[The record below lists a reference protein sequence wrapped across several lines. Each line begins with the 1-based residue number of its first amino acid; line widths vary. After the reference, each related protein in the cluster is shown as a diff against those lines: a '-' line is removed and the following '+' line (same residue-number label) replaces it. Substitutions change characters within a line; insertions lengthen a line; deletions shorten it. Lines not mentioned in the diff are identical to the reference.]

1 MNERNV
7 NQFILLEAEENDDEE
22 FESDDEPGVFRE
34 DETTNDTPLQPHLGH
49 STYQE
54 RLDAIVSRYESSL
67 SSLHSSVSPPSGNDL
82 SSSSSEPSVSH
93 SASSNTDPS
102 SSDHLPPAAAS
113 SNTDPSSSDHLPPAD
128 QSMMDSI
135 AALDYDNILDLPGV
149 DDYKVPVDPLL
160 LGLMEELMHKA
171 SEYSLLDIYAVK
183 CQHGSENDIVTRICN
198 DIACERVS
206 PDVLWNAFRSQFPGC
221 VYLHVHN
228 MNRFNT
234 YLAAYLRRVPGFV
247 YPNRPRI
254 SHPSSHK
261 QERVV
266 IQPDG
271 TSITAF
277 LSEIPPLWDSAHLSL
292 PIHTLIPW
300 HDTPLALNHNHLL
313 LRYQARPDIVEAGS
327 WVRVSA
333 KNRLYSGDVGLVYKI
348 EYPDDETD
356 PNRLFCWV
364 LLVPRLLIPRKV
376 GEKNKRQSRPPPTL
390 FSLSLADQL
399 VHNHD
404 VEPYYRW
411 CLHEEC
417 TSPLTCTHGILSH
430 RCTFL
435 KQVFIGSLAAV
446 KIPWASLT
454 LSDVLPANLDSLF
467 RQSGHPVISYPFVRL
482 RMPPSS
488 DWVFFTGES
497 VHLINTHIGQPDS
510 RILFDYGLSPESLA
524 IIQSVEALHCE
535 LITSRVHDGQV
546 VSETFRVP
554 KIYIRKLFQVGDT
567 VEIIAHG
574 KVIRQAK
581 SWERLPAYGLV
592 GSVTELDSKTGVA
605 RVILGRFDADIDIHV
620 NSLRRW
626 NSGSSSAWN
635 STPPSSS
642 APLTEM
648 HRSSLSFGEATSSP
662 INTNTGPKT
671 SHLHPWINVEILVT
685 GAHHSKGYHGRVK
698 DIKEDR
704 SMKSGLAVYIQYA
717 TINAAVPAEWV
728 DYDLIRRLET
738 YKFLHDRSP
747 GSEVPSET
755 PVTTQPWIP
764 YYTFRDGYLPTY
776 DPQEIVAFRLPARK
790 QPLVLFREIER
801 AHQIAEDERISRLQ
815 LVVEEEQWPSRAGGT
830 PVPSRQTTPMP
841 QEERLFSPSLQ
852 YDGPWILNPNLESGL
867 GDREMS
873 LKIGQYGSGSMKEHR
888 VRLRNRQIYYRDVG
902 QGGSKAAHEQ
912 LLNDFLLVPRLEDDK
927 SKLVPPKPGKCN
939 LLFVLIHPPELSG
952 QMGRRVGQVYN
963 KEDPGASKWIIQFVH
978 TSRRKGR
985 AERYDQ
991 EVLLDRA
998 PVTVDRAWLVPVWE
1012 TEEDRR
1018 AGNNATIEKRRREY
1032 DHKSVPQSQ

>member
-7 NQFILLEAEENDDEE
+7 NQFILLEAEENNDEE
-22 FESDDEPGVFRE
+22 FESNDEPGVFRE

-93 SASSNTDPS
+93 SASSNT
-102 SSDHLPPAAAS
+102 
-113 SNTDPSSSDHLPPAD
+113 NPSSSDHLPPAD

-135 AALDYDNILDLPGV
+135 TALDYDNILDLPGV
-149 DDYKVPVDPLL
+149 NDYKVPVDPLL

-183 CQHGSENDIVTRICN
+183 CQHGSENDIVTRIHD

-206 PDVLWNAFRSQFPGC
+206 PDVLWNVQHVSRS
-221 VYLHVHN
+221 
-228 MNRFNT
+228 
-234 YLAAYLRRVPGFV
+234 
-247 YPNRPRI
+247 I
-254 SHPSSHK
+254 SATK
-261 QERVV
+261 RVV
-266 IQPDG
+266 IQPDC

-333 KNRLYSGDVGLVYKI
+333 KNRLYSGDVGLIYKI
-348 EYPDDETD
+348 EYPDDETN

-364 LLVPRLLIPRKV
+364 LLVPQLLIPRKV

-535 LITSRVHDGQV
+535 LITSRIHDGQV

-554 KIYIRKLFQVGDT
+554 KIYIRKLFQVGDI
-567 VEIIAHG
+567 VEIIAHR

-581 SWERLPAYGLV
+581 SWERLPVYGLV

-728 DYDLIRRLET
+728 DYDLIRRLE
-738 YKFLHDRSP
+738 
-747 GSEVPSET
+747 
-755 PVTTQPWIP
+755 
-764 YYTFRDGYLPTY
+764 
-776 DPQEIVAFRLPARK
+776 
-790 QPLVLFREIER
+790 
-801 AHQIAEDERISRLQ
+801 
-815 LVVEEEQWPSRAGGT
+815 
-830 PVPSRQTTPMP
+830 
-841 QEERLFSPSLQ
+841 
-852 YDGPWILNPNLESGL
+852 
-867 GDREMS
+867 
-873 LKIGQYGSGSMKEHR
+873 
-888 VRLRNRQIYYRDVG
+888 
-902 QGGSKAAHEQ
+902 
-912 LLNDFLLVPRLEDDK
+912 
-927 SKLVPPKPGKCN
+927 
-939 LLFVLIHPPELSG
+939 
-952 QMGRRVGQVYN
+952 
-963 KEDPGASKWIIQFVH
+963 
-978 TSRRKGR
+978 
-985 AERYDQ
+985 
-991 EVLLDRA
+991 
-998 PVTVDRAWLVPVWE
+998 
-1012 TEEDRR
+1012 
-1018 AGNNATIEKRRREY
+1018 
-1032 DHKSVPQSQ
+1032 